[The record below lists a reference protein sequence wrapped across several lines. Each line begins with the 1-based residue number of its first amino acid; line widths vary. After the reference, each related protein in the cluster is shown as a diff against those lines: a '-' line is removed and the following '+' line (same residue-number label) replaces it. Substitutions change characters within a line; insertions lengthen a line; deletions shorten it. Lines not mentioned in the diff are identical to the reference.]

1 VNLFVIVQSMV
12 VGTALLFCVVGLAM
26 TLVRQHRTARRAVAF
41 DLAATVVLDD
51 GDDDG
56 HKIEAASSE
65 LARMPMVVIADV
77 LQDLSLGLSGEAQ
90 RRLRLVAREAGLA
103 RRIARASRKRS
114 WRRRV
119 QAAHLLVLFPADA
132 PERQA
137 LLRDRHPFVR
147 ARAIDSLTPDVIGSM
162 ADLLLEAFDHES
174 HAVRAS
180 AQHALVRSGVEGVP
194 AVIDLLDRLHLG
206 EHESETIVLV
216 AEVAAQMMDRRLAF
230 AVLSFMKHPDPN
242 LRVLVATCLGN
253 GTFFTPE
260 KYLAALLVDDDAAVR
275 AEAIRSTGRVGA
287 VALAPQ
293 VGRALAD
300 RAWQVRRNAGSALME
315 LDAVG
320 RLILRCHLTDR
331 DAFARDMALH
341 ALGRTSGQSDV
352 HASSDRWL
360 PA

>member
-1 VNLFVIVQSMV
+1 MNLFLIVQFLV
-12 VGTALLFCVVGLAM
+12 IGTALLFCVVGFVM
-26 TLVRQHRTARRAVAF
+26 TLVRQHRTARRAAAF

-51 GDDDG
+51 GDN
-56 HKIEAASSE
+56 IEAASKE
-65 LARMPMVVIADV
+65 LARMPMVVIAEV
-77 LQDLSLGLSGEAQ
+77 LQTLSLDLSGEAQ

-103 RRIARASRKRS
+103 RRITRASRKRS

-119 QAAHLLVLFPADA
+119 QAAHLLVLFPPDA
-132 PERQA
+132 PERDA

-147 ARAIDSLTPDVIGSM
+147 ARAIDSITPDVIGSLTDM
-162 ADLLLEAFDHES
+162 LLEAFDHES

-206 EHESETIVLV
+206 NHESETIVLV

-230 AVLSFMKHPDPN
+230 AVLSFIAHPDPK

-260 KYLAALLVDDDAAVR
+260 KYLAPLLVDKDAAVR
-275 AEAIRSTGRVGA
+275 AEAVRSAGRIGA

-293 VGRALAD
+293 VGRSLAD
-300 RAWQVRRNAGSALME
+300 RAWQVRRNAGSALMDLE
-315 LDAVG
+315 AVG
-320 RLILRCHLTDR
+320 RLLLRCHLTDP
-331 DAFARDMALH
+331 DPFARDMALH
-341 ALGRTSGQSDV
+341 ALGRTSGLTDV
-352 HASSDRWL
+352 LGSGDRWL
-360 PA
+360 AA